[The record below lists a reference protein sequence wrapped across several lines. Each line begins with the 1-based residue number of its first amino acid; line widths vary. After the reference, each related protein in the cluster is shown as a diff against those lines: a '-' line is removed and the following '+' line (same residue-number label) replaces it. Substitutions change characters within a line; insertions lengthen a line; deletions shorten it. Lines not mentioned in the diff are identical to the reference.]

1 MTLLQKVSGLLI
13 AVSLQACVSGPKY
26 TPMTEE
32 TKQAVTSARSY
43 NLVLQDEIKPDVVV
57 SNGGAAVGG
66 LIGAMVDSSVNDSRA
81 TEARGGIQPLY
92 DEIADV
98 DYRVTLASALNPVFN
113 KHFNVVDL
121 KDSAETILVSDK
133 ELKSQIKALKPG
145 EALFFSTSFYQF
157 RAQSKMLQALTQV
170 FMFMRS
176 DKPDINKPNFYS
188 MFTYQSPLVGNGGED
203 SINSWAADNAKLFR
217 EQLQASADE
226 IAKAI
231 DYQMQTSLNEV
242 CLKGGEVKVPNALG
256 IAKVKGNVFEENEAM
271 SKLRSTEGDLYIVAT
286 SSVQP
291 AKVKTC
297 VNGEKS

>member
-13 AVSLQACVSGPKY
+13 ALSLQACVSGPKY

-32 TKQAVTSARSY
+32 TKQAVSSAKFY

-92 DEIADV
+92 DQIADI
-98 DYRVTLASALNPVFN
+98 DHRVTLASALNPVLS
-113 KHFNVVDL
+113 KHFNVANL
-121 KDSAETILVSDK
+121 KDSAATILVSDK

-145 EALFFSTSFYQF
+145 EALFFTSSFYQF

-170 FMFMRS
+170 FMFMRN
-176 DKPDINKPNFYS
+176 DKPDVNKPNFYS

-203 SINSWAADNAKLFR
+203 SINLWAADNAKLFR
-217 EQLQASADE
+217 EQLQKSATE
-226 IAKAI
+226 IANAL
-231 DYQMQTSLNEV
+231 DYQMQTPLNEV
-242 CLKGGEVKVPNALG
+242 CLKGAEVKVPNALG
-256 IAKVKGNVFEENEAM
+256 MAKAKGNVFEENETM
-271 SKLRSTEGDLYIVAT
+271 SKLRSTQGDVYIVAT

-291 AKVKTC
+291 AQVKTC

>member
-32 TKQAVTSARSY
+32 AKQAVTSARSY

-57 SNGGAAVGG
+57 SNAGIAVGG

-81 TEARGGIQPLY
+81 TAARGGIQPLY

-98 DYRVTLASALNPVFN
+98 DYRVTLAAALNPVLN
-113 KHFNVVDL
+113 NHFNVANL
-121 KDSAETILVSDK
+121 KDSAETVLVSDK
-133 ELKSQIKALKPG
+133 ELKVQIKALEQG

-157 RAQSKMLQALTQV
+157 RTQSRMLQALTQV
-170 FMFMRS
+170 FMFMQT
-176 DKPDINKPNFYS
+176 DKPDVNKPNFYS
-188 MFTYQSPLVGNGGED
+188 MITYQSPLVGKGGED
-203 SINSWAADNAKLFR
+203 SINLWAADNAKLFR
-217 EQLQASADE
+217 EQLQRSADE
-226 IAKAI
+226 ITKAI
-231 DYQMQTSLNEV
+231 DYQMQTSLNEI
-242 CLKGGEVKVPNALG
+242 CLKGGEIQVPNALG
-256 IAKVKGNVFEENEAM
+256 TARVKGNVFEEDEM
-271 SKLRSTEGDLYIVAT
+271 TSKLRSTEGDMYIVAK

>member
-57 SNGGAAVGG
+57 SNAGIAVGG

-81 TEARGGIQPLY
+81 TAARGGIQPLY

-98 DYRVTLASALNPVFN
+98 DYRVTLAAALNPVLSN
-113 KHFNVVDL
+113 HFNIANL
-121 KDSAETILVSDK
+121 KNSAETVLVSDK
-133 ELKSQIKALKPG
+133 ELKVQIKALEQG

-157 RAQSKMLQALTQV
+157 RTQSRMLQALTQV
-170 FMFMRS
+170 YMFMQT
-176 DKPDINKPNFYS
+176 DKPDVNKPNFYS
-188 MFTYQSPLVGNGGED
+188 MITYQSPLFGKGGED
-203 SINSWAADNAKLFR
+203 SINLWAAENAKLFR
-217 EQLQASADE
+217 EQLQRSADE
-226 IAKAI
+226 ITKAI
-231 DYQMQTSLNEV
+231 DYQMQTSLNEI
-242 CLKGGEVKVPNALG
+242 CLKGGEIQVPNALG
-256 IAKVKGNVFEENEAM
+256 TARVKGNIFEEDEM
-271 SKLRSTEGDLYIVAT
+271 TSKLRSTEGDLYIVAK